1 MRTCRDAKA
10 MAKTLREELGR
21 RGTALS
27 HGECLEIVARQ
38 FGHDNWNI
46 LSARLRAAAEPA
58 RDAALVRPAGWSVS
72 GSKPHLYDMGID
84 PTTPYQGGRAAL
96 IRCRYAEDDPAYAVM
111 EKGFATLMQSIA
123 VGPFRGRRIC
133 LSADLRV
140 QDVVGA
146 ATLWLR
152 ADAAIGRSV
161 AFDNM
166 EERAVDGP
174 LTGTQGWTGRRIV
187 LDVPE
192 EAETLHFGF
201 YLRGSGRAW
210 AGGFSLREA
219 SPEDAATVLARIRPE
234 PTNLDFAQ
242 PVEATAKAG

>member
-1 MRTCRDAKA
+1 MRTYRDAKA

-38 FGHDNWNI
+38 FGLDNWNI
-46 LSARLRAAAEPA
+46 LSARLAAPAEPV
-58 RDAALVRPAGWSVS
+58 RQTALVPPAGWLVS
-72 GSKPHLYDMGID
+72 GSKPHLYEMGID
-84 PTTPYQGGRAAL
+84 PTAPYGEGRAAL
-96 IRCRYAEDDPAYAVM
+96 IRCRYAEDDPAYAAM
-111 EKGFATLMQSIA
+111 EKGFATLMQSVA
-123 VGPFRGRRIC
+123 AAPFRGRRVC

-166 EERAVDGP
+166 EERAIDGP
-174 LTGTQGWTGRRIV
+174 LTGTQGWTSRRIV

-192 EAETLHFGF
+192 EAETLHFGY

-210 AGGFSLREA
+210 AGGFALREA
-219 SPEDAATVLARIRPE
+219 SPEDAVTVLARVRPE

-242 PVEATAKAG
+242 PADARTKAG

>member
-1 MRTCRDAKA
+1 MRTYRDAKA
-10 MAKTLREELGR
+10 MAKALREELGR
-21 RGTALS
+21 RGSALS

-38 FGHDNWNI
+38 FGLDNWNI
-46 LSARLRAAAEPA
+46 LSASLTASAEPGPE
-58 RDAALVRPAGWSVS
+58 AALVQPAGWIVS

-84 PTTPYQGGRAAL
+84 PAMPYGDGRAAL
-96 IRCRYAEDDPAYAVM
+96 IRCRYAEDDPAYAAM
-111 EKGFATLMQSIA
+111 EKGFATMMQSIVA
-123 VGPFRGRRIC
+123 APYRGRRVC

-140 QDVVGA
+140 RDVAGA

-152 ADAAIGRSV
+152 ADAAIGRTV

-166 EERAVDGP
+166 EERATDGP
-174 LTGTQGWTGRRIV
+174 LTGTRGWTSRRIV
-187 LDVPE
+187 LDVPT

-210 AGGFSLREA
+210 AGGFALREA
-219 SPEDAATVLARIRPE
+219 SPEDAATVLARVRPE

-242 PVEATAKAG
+242 AMEARATAG

>member
-1 MRTCRDAKA
+1 MRTYRDAKA

-38 FGHDNWNI
+38 FGLDNWNI
-46 LSARLRAAAEPA
+46 LSARLPPPPEPV
-58 RDAALVRPAGWSVS
+58 RSVALVRPAGWIVS

-84 PTTPYQGGRAAL
+84 PDTAYGGGRAAL
-96 IRCRYAEDDPAYAVM
+96 IRCRYAEDDPAYAAM

-123 VGPFRGRRIC
+123 AAPFCGRRVC

-187 LDVPE
+187 LDVPA

-210 AGGFSLREA
+210 AGGFALREA
-219 SPEDAATVLARIRPE
+219 SPEDAATVLARIRPV
-234 PTNLDFAQ
+234 PINLDFAQ
-242 PVEATAKAG
+242 TAEGMATSG